1 MSTNL
6 KRLIY
11 TSDFRVLFC
20 SKLVPFKEYYYS
32 FIGEWAS
39 LLHIQYS
46 ICCWLRERIPM
57 LKCVDN
63 QHCHT
68 ERSGTGNGERNVLLD
83 KARWKNIKLESFN
96 Q

>member
-68 ERSGTGNGERNVLLD
+68 ERSGAERETGKETFFWSKQDG
-83 KARWKNIKLESFN
+83 KI
-96 Q
+96 